1 MIKQLE
7 FLRLNWPEPEQ
18 KLVQAKPNKPVFVSR
33 IEDQHVQFRVE
44 PNPQNLDAETMADVV
59 GECFLVPSPGLG
71 GHADRTSV
79 IPVLS
84 SKFFSVESRF
94 LLPSAEILPNA
105 KQDKLFT

>member
-7 FLRLNWPEPEQ
+7 FLRLNWPEPELPWLRQ

-59 GECFLVPSPGLG
+59 GEYFLVPSPGLG
-71 GHADRTSV
+71 GHSDRAAI
-79 IPVLS
+79 IPV
-84 SKFFSVESRF
+84 
-94 LLPSAEILPNA
+94 
-105 KQDKLFT
+105 